1 MTTNV
6 STQAQTSKRFLGPVE
21 RISEVLFGLV
31 MTLSFTGTMSVVAQ
45 GREDVR
51 TMLLAVLGCN
61 IAWGIIDGILYLLGA
76 ISERGREFQLLKAIT
91 RTSSAEQAQALI
103 TEAIS
108 PTVAGVLRPDEF
120 ESIRQRLANL
130 PDRQR
135 GRMIT
140 GRDIGGTVG
149 VFLFV
154 VVSCLPVLI
163 PFILIHDPLPALR
176 VSNGVA
182 ILMLFLGGYSL
193 ARYAGLPKIMTGVV
207 LVVLGSAMVGLTI
220 ALGG

>member
-1 MTTNV
+1 MATQEETT
-6 STQAQTSKRFLGPVE
+6 TRFLNPIE
-21 RISEVLFGLV
+21 RISEILFGLV

-76 ISERGREFQLLKAIT
+76 VSERGREYQLFKALA
-91 RTSSAEQAQALI
+91 RTSDPEQSKALI
-103 TEAIS
+103 AEMVPPAI
-108 PTVAGVLRPDEF
+108 AGVLRQEEF
-120 ESIRQRLANL
+120 DSIRQRLAGQ
-130 PDRQR
+130 PDRTR
-135 GRMIT
+135 GRMVT
-140 GRDIGGTVG
+140 GRDLGGTFG
-149 VFLFV
+149 VFLLV
-154 VVSCLPVLI
+154 VLSCIPVLI

-193 ARYAGLPKIMTGVV
+193 ANYAGLPRILTGVV

>member
-1 MTTNV
+1 MPTPEQK
-6 STQAQTSKRFLGPVE
+6 SERFLNPVE
-21 RISEVLFGLV
+21 RISEILFGLV

-76 ISERGREFQLLKAIT
+76 VADRGREYGLLSMIA
-91 RTSSAEQAQALI
+91 RAGDAERARGLI
-103 TEAIS
+103 TEVIPPAI
-108 PTVAGVLRPDEF
+108 AGVLRQEEF
-120 ESIRQRLANL
+120 ESIRQRLAAL
-130 PDRQR
+130 PEQPRR
-135 GRMIT
+135 RMISA
-140 GRDIGGTVG
+140 RDLGGAFA
-149 VFLFV
+149 VFLLV
-154 VVSCLPVLI
+154 VLSCIPVLI

-182 ILMLFLGGYSL
+182 ILMLFLGGFSL
-193 ARYAGLPKIMTGVV
+193 AKYAGLPKIPTGAIM
-207 LVVLGSAMVGLTI
+207 VVLGSAMVGLTI

>member
-1 MTTNV
+1 V
-6 STQAQTSKRFLGPVE
+6 STEQQPRRRFLSPVE

-76 ISERGREFQLLKAIT
+76 VSERGREQTLFTMIA
-91 RTSSAEQAQALI
+91 RAGDAERAKGLI
-103 TEAIS
+103 TEVIPPAI
-108 PTVAGVLRPDEF
+108 AGVLRPDEF
-120 ESIRQRLANL
+120 ESIRQRIAGQA
-130 PDRQR
+130 DQTR
-135 GRMIT
+135 GRMVT
-140 GRDIGGTVG
+140 GRDFGGSFS
-149 VFLFV
+149 VFLLV
-154 VVSCLPVLI
+154 VLSCIPVLI

-182 ILMLFLGGYSL
+182 ILMLFLGGFSL
-193 ARYAGLPKIMTGVV
+193 ANYAGLPKVLTGAIM
-207 LVVLGSAMVGLTI
+207 VVLGSAMVGLTI

>member
-1 MTTNV
+1 V
-6 STQAQTSKRFLGPVE
+6 STEQQPRRRFLSPVE

-31 MTLSFTGTMSVVAQ
+31 MTLSFTGTMSVVAE

-76 ISERGREFQLLKAIT
+76 VSERGREYGLFKAIT
-91 RTSSAEQAQALI
+91 QTGDAGQAQALI
-103 TEAIS
+103 TEVIPS
-108 PTVAGVLRPDEF
+108 SIAGVLRPDEF
-120 ESIRQRLANL
+120 ESIRQRLAGL
-130 PDRQR
+130 PDQTR

-140 GRDIGGTVG
+140 RRDLGGAFG
-149 VFLFV
+149 VFLLV
-154 VVSCLPVLI
+154 VLSCLPVLI
-163 PFILIHDPLPALR
+163 PFILIHNPLPALR

-182 ILMLFLGGYSL
+182 ILMLFLGGFSL
-193 ARYAGLPKIMTGVV
+193 ARYAGLPKILTGVIM
-207 LVVLGSAMVGLTI
+207 VVLGSAMVGLTI

>member
-1 MTTNV
+1 M
-6 STQAQTSKRFLGPVE
+6 STQEQTSERFLNPIE

-31 MTLSFTGTMSVVAQ
+31 MTLSFTGTMSVVSQ

-76 ISERGREFQLLKAIT
+76 VSERGREAGLLSMISRAGD
-91 RTSSAEQAQALI
+91 AEQAKALI
-103 TEAIS
+103 AEVIPPAI
-108 PTVAGVLRPDEF
+108 AGVLRPEEF
-120 ESIRQRLANL
+120 DSIRQRLASQ
-130 PDRQR
+130 PDRTR
-135 GRMIT
+135 GRMVT
-140 GRDIGGTVG
+140 GRDLGGTVG
-149 VFLFV
+149 VFLLV
-154 VVSCLPVLI
+154 VLSCIPVLI

-182 ILMLFLGGYSL
+182 ILMLFLGGFSL
-193 ARYAGLPKIMTGVV
+193 AKYAGLPKIPTGAIMI
-207 LVVLGSAMVGLTI
+207 VLGSAMVGLTI